1 MAARVG
7 SSGALIVPA
16 GSTPTTKRANAEIA
30 EQLHIQLNTGRR
42 HSESVLRTL
51 QINDRKDVVKALG
64 RIPGSVLDRH
74 GLEPPSGTTRSRSDR
89 RCGLRCS
96 RDGPSRACGSVRID
110 RRGTRRRVH
119 VERDTQD
126 ELLVIDE
133 LRSRAWKHTSFGRK
147 IQKAVELRADGRPL
161 AILAEEHWA
170 SCL

>member
-51 QINDRKDVVKALG
+51 QINDRQDVVKALG

-89 RCGLRCS
+89 RCGLRVHGTVLLGHAGVCES
-96 RDGPSRACGSVRID
+96 IVEA
-110 RRGTRRRVH
+110 RGAVCTSNVTRR
-119 VERDTQD
+119 
-126 ELLVIDE
+126 
-133 LRSRAWKHTSFGRK
+133 TSY
-147 IQKAVELRADGRPL
+147 
-161 AILAEEHWA
+161 
-170 SCL
+170 S